1 MGTGAGAEAGNEV
14 VATTGV
20 ANLTVWGAMVGFRL
34 GWVGCVGAGGVGAGG
49 VGASTFF
56 AVPSPLGLLVV
67 LAWVMARYLSKI
79 SSSSS
84 MTSGSSSRS
93 MSSGTVVMAL
103 GGAMMP
109 FVDASPT
116 FLFPFSAVVGGLV
129 SALWSTCS

>member
-1 MGTGAGAEAGNEV
+1 MGTGAGAEAGNGVLE
-14 VATTGV
+14 TTGV
-20 ANLTVWGAMVGFRL
+20 ANLTVCGAMVRFCL
-34 GWVGCVGAGGVGAGG
+34 GWVGCVGAGGVGTGG
-49 VGASTFF
+49 VGAITFF